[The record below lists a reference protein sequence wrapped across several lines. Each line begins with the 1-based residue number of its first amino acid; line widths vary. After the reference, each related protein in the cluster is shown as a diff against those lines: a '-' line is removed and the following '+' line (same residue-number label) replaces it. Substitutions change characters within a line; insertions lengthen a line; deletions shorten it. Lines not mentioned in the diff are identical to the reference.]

1 MSHVAGS
8 CFSWCPNAQWLGYQ
22 LALMQ
27 KYLTYLQDTAGNAL
41 VGASVTVNVKGG
53 GIATIYSDNGVSQK
67 TNPIVTSSDGSAWFY
82 AANGHYD
89 LVYAQAGFSFLAGD
103 TTDVLL
109 YDADDVGGGTAFTQG
124 SVIFAGSGGAFAQDN
139 ANFFWD
145 NTNKRLGIGLASPTG
160 DL

>member
-1 MSHVAGS
+1 
-8 CFSWCPNAQWLGYQ
+8 
-22 LALMQ
+22 MQ

-53 GIATIYSDNGVSQK
+53 GIATIYSDNGVSAK
-67 TNPIVTSSDGSAWFY
+67 TNPIITSSDGSAWFY

-124 SVIFAGSGGAFAQDN
+124 SVVFAGAAGVFTQDN

-145 NTNKRLGIGLASPTG
+145 NTNKRLGIGVVPTAALHVQG
-160 DL
+160 AAGNV